1 MRTVYIN
8 EFGGPEVLEVRNVP
22 EPDPPQDREMLVQV
36 AYAGINRADILQRKG
51 LYPPPEGFDPR
62 RPGLE
67 FSGSVVEC
75 GTNVTTFRPG
85 DQVCGI
91 TSGEAQSEFI
101 TIDERLAMNAAE
113 PGQEAAA
120 AIPEAYITAH
130 DALATQAKA
139 VAGDVVLI
147 HAIASG
153 VGLAAAE
160 LALSIG
166 CRAIGTTRSEEKAEA
181 LTGSGGPFFERRIE
195 ILVLNDGPAFSDRV
209 HKITNGRGADVIID
223 LVGGDYF
230 PEDLCSAASKGRVML
245 IGLTAGRRAAFDMG
259 IALSKRLTIRG
270 TVLRSR
276 SIDEKALVLDAF
288 RDQMLQKFSS
298 DPPQLRP
305 FIDKVFALEDVA
317 EAHRYIEDD
326 RNIGKVLLKL

>member
-8 EFGGPEVLEVRNVP
+8 EFGGPENLAVRNVP
-22 EPDPPQDREMLVQV
+22 EPYPPQGREILVQV
-36 AYAGINRADILQRKG
+36 AYAGINRADVLQRKG
-51 LYPPPEGFDPR
+51 LYPPPAGFDPR

-67 FSGSVVEC
+67 FAGSVVEC
-75 GTNVTTFRPG
+75 GGNVTSFRPG
-85 DQVCGI
+85 DFVCGI

-101 TIDERLAMNAAE
+101 AIDERLAINAAE
-113 PGQEAAA
+113 LTQEAAA

-130 DALATQAKA
+130 DALITQAKA
-139 VAGDVVLI
+139 VVGDFILI

-160 LALSIG
+160 LALSVG
-166 CRAIGTTRSEEKAEA
+166 CQVIGTTRSEQKAEA
-181 LTGSGGPFFERRIE
+181 LTGVGGPFYEKGVG
-195 ILVLNDGPAFSDRV
+195 ILVLKDGPAFSDRL
-209 HKITNGRGADVIID
+209 HEMTNGRGADVVID

-230 PEDLCSAASKGRVML
+230 PDDLLSAASKGRIML
-245 IGLTAGRRAAFDMG
+245 IGLTAGRRAEFDMG

-276 SIDEKALVLDAF
+276 SIEEKALALDSF
-288 RDQMLQKFSS
+288 RHQMLQKFSS

-317 EAHRYIEDD
+317 EAHRYIEGDH
-326 RNIGKVLLKL
+326 NIGKVLLKL